1 MLTSAVSDDLLSIYL
16 TDHFAGATAGSKR
29 MRRLAEHEQSA
40 SDGAMLALIATEI
53 EEDRRTLHDV
63 LAAAHVSPRWYKT
76 TTAWL
81 AEQAGLLKTNG
92 RLVRR
97 SPLTS
102 VVELEFMRMGVT
114 GKLALWES
122 LQQTELRDRFDF
134 DELLERARRQLD
146 SLQAAH
152 HARAS
157 VIGRR
162 TALK

>member
-1 MLTSAVSDDLLSIYL
+1 MSDDLLSVYL
-16 TDHFAGATAGSKR
+16 TDHVAGAAAGSKR

-40 SDGAMLALIATEI
+40 SDGTMLALIATEI
-53 EEDRRTLHDV
+53 EEDRRTLHDI

-76 TTAWL
+76 ATAWL

-134 DELLERARRQLD
+134 DELLQRAKRQLD
-146 SLQAAH
+146 GLQTAH

-157 VIGRR
+157 VIGQR
-162 TALK
+162 TALR